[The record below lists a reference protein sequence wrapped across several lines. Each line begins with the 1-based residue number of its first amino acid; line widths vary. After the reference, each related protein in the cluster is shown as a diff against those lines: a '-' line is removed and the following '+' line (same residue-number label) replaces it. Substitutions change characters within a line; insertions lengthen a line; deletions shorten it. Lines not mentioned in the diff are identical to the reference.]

1 MQTDVDI
8 RMLLLQHA
16 AITQTE
22 QVKTPRRSYYHQL
35 FVNVTFIFTHRKHI
49 VLQRVTDSDM
59 WLQRV
64 WLRPFS
70 LSFHA
75 PYVREHKT
83 IVIENLNVP
92 PALSLPLEARAVLSA
107 PRPLP
112 SYCLLCR
119 RSLAPGAF
127 LWLCRSLLRLQKTPW
142 SLWELAGACV
152 PPDGCVPDKY
162 RGLKQWKSNEVV
174 CKY

>member
-1 MQTDVDI
+1 
-8 RMLLLQHA
+8 ML
-16 AITQTE
+16 
-22 QVKTPRRSYYHQL
+22 RSFSHIESTLYYSE
-35 FVNVTFIFTHRKHI
+35 
-49 VLQRVTDSDM
+49 DSNKNTKGPNCISGGKQM

-64 WLRPFS
+64 WPRPFS

-83 IVIENLNVP
+83 IVIENLDVP
-92 PALSLPLEARAVLSA
+92 PALSLPLEAQAVLSA